1 MKKYKETLDQKEFLS
16 MVSEPMD
23 IYLVA
28 NKGVAASFLSSFKE
42 AFSLGL
48 TQIASIL
55 SSSEP
60 TLYRRIKEN
69 KMLPKQEAVKLL
81 EATDMFFY
89 GEKVI
94 GSREDF
100 FKWMDLPN
108 TALGGLTPMEVISYP
123 EGISKVRD
131 LLHRIEYSV
140 YS

>member
-1 MKKYKETLDQKEFLS
+1 MKNYKETLDEKEFLS

-28 NKGVAASFLSSFKE
+28 NKGVSASFLSSFKE